1 MVDVSIFSDSHIG
14 YWLNGKVP
22 ELISGICN
30 DTRAL
35 SENECFLAIKTSS
48 RDGNDFLSDAKDKGA
63 SCAIVSKSDE
73 KVDLPQY
80 VCDDTLRAIDEL
92 AKYSRSRYTGKV
104 IAITG
109 SYGKTSTREILK
121 LLLGIK
127 NNVPSGNKNGQLGI
141 PMMLCSLSNDEQF
154 AIIEIGVD
162 QIGSID
168 GLIDMVRPNIGIV
181 TGITKC
187 HMFGFGDEESA
198 ANEKCKLI
206 AACSANG
213 GVSIFNEECLR
224 FESFKI
230 YEKNSIVIENSS
242 DNPGPKIKLVGDRY
256 ESTIQFMGDTF
267 KFVMPPLMSFGV
279 AQNFMLAAT
288 CVMYCGVS
296 AIDIQN
302 RISSWA
308 PYKMRG
314 EVVAVGDRNYFID
327 CYNANPVSFV
337 DSLLNFNRLF
347 NTNNRLFILG
357 ALTRYEVGDD
367 FVDENC
373 KILRLNI
380 FKPDD
385 QVILIGES
393 ADKIVQASG
402 MERVIPV
409 HAANEA
415 LRFIENFKGDVYIKG
430 HRSYKLE
437 QLIV

>member
-1 MVDVSIFSDSHIG
+1 M
-14 YWLNGKVP
+14 
-22 ELISGICN
+22 
-30 DTRAL
+30 
-35 SENECFLAIKTSS
+35 
-48 RDGNDFLSDAKDKGA
+48 SDAKDKGA
-63 SCAIVSKSDE
+63 SCAIVSKSNE
-73 KVDLPQY
+73 QVDLPQY

-168 GLIDMVRPNIGIV
+168 GLIGMVRPNIGIV

-206 AACSANG
+206 AACSANSG
-213 GVSIFNEECLR
+213 ISIFNEDCLR

-242 DNPGPKIKLVGDRY
+242 DNFGPKIKLVGDRY
-256 ESTIQFMGDTF
+256 ESTIQFMGDIF

-288 CVMYCGVS
+288 CAMYCGVS
-296 AIDIQN
+296 AVDIQN
-302 RISSWA
+302 RISSWV

-314 EVVAVGDRNYFID
+314 EVVSAGDRNYFISQ
-327 CYNANPVSFV
+327 CSE
-337 DSLLNFNRLF
+337 
-347 NTNNRLFILG
+347 I
-357 ALTRYEVGDD
+357 
-367 FVDENC
+367 C
-373 KILRLNI
+373 
-380 FKPDD
+380 PDD
-385 QVILIGES
+385 KVLAEIVLDLCYRSNRNKAFAWDVCGAQFVRNLLAKHDGFLTYPTMTENKKEAEFEYYGRQYKEERI
-393 ADKIVQASG
+393 KI
-402 MERVIPV
+402 E
-409 HAANEA
+409 
-415 LRFIENFKGDVYIKG
+415 L
-430 HRSYKLE
+430 
-437 QLIV
+437 